1 MGNKPAYKL
10 VIASLLAIPA
20 IAFGQA
26 SQPGGGVISVP
37 VNGVS
42 LSSDATL
49 SNRVEKVDAS
59 TAAARAKA
67 ALTPVKKEQLGYI
80 SLPKLF
86 AEAKA
91 AREKNA
97 ELPKELRYLGGMTQI
112 QYVFV
117 YADDIVIAGPME
129 KLDVT
134 SPLQPIGKTTGRPAL
149 QFDDLVVAGRI
160 AVKTNGRDSVG
171 CTIDPR
177 PGVMDAAK
185 TTMEKNASKSDAEI
199 HRLLA
204 DAIGPQ
210 NVKVIGVPED
220 TRLAFAVVAA
230 DFKMKRH
237 AMGLEPTPLVQIGSA
252 VDNSRVAANR
262 FWFETKYE
270 PLMVSPAGDSYAIRG
285 PRLQLKCGATTF
297 DEKGATEK
305 AKSYAAGFSK
315 NVPALAA
322 AVPFFADL
330 QNISDLLLVTTL
342 IQHDGLDKKIGWNFG
357 DAVKSASIGKEV
369 SAPKHV
375 LTQTGSS
382 GGSIVAGGVRLVPA
396 PLVSEK
402 RDSDEKEPLS
412 SLRNRPASENWIVAP
427 AEK

>member
-1 MGNKPAYKL
+1 
-10 VIASLLAIPA
+10 
-20 IAFGQA
+20 
-26 SQPGGGVISVP
+26 
-37 VNGVS
+37 
-42 LSSDATL
+42 
-49 SNRVEKVDAS
+49 
-59 TAAARAKA
+59 
-67 ALTPVKKEQLGYI
+67 
-80 SLPKLF
+80 
-86 AEAKA
+86 
-91 AREKNA
+91 
-97 ELPKELRYLGGMTQI
+97 
-112 QYVFV
+112 
-117 YADDIVIAGPME
+117 
-129 KLDVT
+129 
-134 SPLQPIGKTTGRPAL
+134 
-149 QFDDLVVAGRI
+149 
-160 AVKTNGRDSVG
+160 
-171 CTIDPR
+171 
-177 PGVMDAAK
+177 
-185 TTMEKNASKSDAEI
+185 
-199 HRLLA
+199 
-204 DAIGPQ
+204 
-210 NVKVIGVPED
+210 
-220 TRLAFAVVAA
+220 VVAA